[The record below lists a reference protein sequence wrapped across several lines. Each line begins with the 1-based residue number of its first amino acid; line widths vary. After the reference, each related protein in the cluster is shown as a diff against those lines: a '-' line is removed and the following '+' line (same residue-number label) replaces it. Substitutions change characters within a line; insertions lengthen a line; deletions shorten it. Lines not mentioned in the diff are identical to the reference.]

1 MFALLVKLIVRKLIP
16 TAGILGEAE
25 TVPHETSSFTG
36 LNDVLRKTLLWE
48 AKSNCRSVYSFCELQ
63 WRQNETNKRHIE
75 SGVETNRQQQQV
87 SRASGVFSLLYVLL
101 NLLPSLAIWLRSDYL
116 WNIVKFSLHRCTTS
130 ASVV

>member
-48 AKSNCRSVYSFCELQ
+48 PDQTPDRFTPFANSNGAKMKPTSVTL
-63 WRQNETNKRHIE
+63 R
-75 SGVETNRQQQQV
+75 VEWKPTGNNNR
-87 SRASGVFSLLYVLL
+87 
-101 NLLPSLAIWLRSDYL
+101 YL
-116 WNIVKFSLHRCTTS
+116 GPQAFLVCFTFY
-130 ASVV
+130 

>member
-48 AKSNCRSVYSFCELQ
+48 AKSNSRSVYSFCELQ

-101 NLLPSLAIWLRSDYL
+101 NWLPSLPSGCAPIT
-116 WNIVKFSLHRCTTS
+116 FGT
-130 ASVV
+130 